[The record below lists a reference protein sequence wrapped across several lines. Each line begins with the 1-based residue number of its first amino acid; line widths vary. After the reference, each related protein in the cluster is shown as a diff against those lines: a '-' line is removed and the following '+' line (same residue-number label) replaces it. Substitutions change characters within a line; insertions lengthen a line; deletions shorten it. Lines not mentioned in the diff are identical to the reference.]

1 MAVLFSSSRSSLWK
15 KKCLIEPEDA
25 CYCPRSRPIPIH
37 PGWHW
42 HRNTGWTLQLARTS
56 ATVLLVCSRR
66 DGPRGTAA
74 FGPSSPR
81 TRRPSMPLGA
91 GWVHAAAVQGEIAG
105 VPAAPRCFRALG
117 VGRPSSCSQSHERV
131 GDGSPTPCPPPPG
144 RAKAERGTEAG
155 RQKAPAAARRGA
167 VCVCSLLLPPEAFPS
182 SSPSR
187 DQA

>member
-117 VGRPSSCSQSHERV
+117 VGRPSCCSQSHERV
-131 GDGSPTPCPPPPG
+131 G

-155 RQKAPAAARRGA
+155 RQKAPTAARRCLR
-167 VCVCSLLLPPEAFPS
+167 VLPSPSSGSFPS

-187 DQA
+187 DQV